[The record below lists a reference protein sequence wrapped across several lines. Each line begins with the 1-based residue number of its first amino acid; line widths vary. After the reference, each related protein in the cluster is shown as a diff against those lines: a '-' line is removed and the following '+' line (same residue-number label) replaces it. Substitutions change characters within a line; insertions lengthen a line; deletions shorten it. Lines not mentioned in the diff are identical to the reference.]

1 MGGSLLRPL
10 AGDLWVAEQPLRFA
24 GVELGA
30 RMTVVRLPGGRLLL
44 HSPIARSPEL
54 AVEVERLGAP
64 AVVVAPNRLHHL
76 HVQEW
81 LAAYPASR
89 LFVAPGLET
98 KRRDLQPNAVLGDDP
113 PAEWR
118 EVLDQALLAGAPFT
132 SEVVLFHRAS
142 ATLLVSDLLFNVGAA
157 SPPLTRLAFRLAG
170 AYGRP
175 ATTPLERLLVR
186 DKDAFRRSLA
196 KILAWPI
203 ERIVLAHGAVVES
216 GGRAALAA
224 AYAWVLGGEASA
236 GASASPTP

>member
-1 MGGSLLRPL
+1 MLRPL
-10 AGDLWVAEQPLRFA
+10 ATDLWVAEQPLRFA

-54 AVEVERLGAP
+54 AAEVERLGTP
-64 AVVVAPNRLHHL
+64 ALVVAPNKLHHL
-76 HVQEW
+76 YVQEW

-98 KRRDLQPNAVLGDDP
+98 KRPDLKVSGVLGDEP

-118 EVLDQALLAGAPFT
+118 DVLDQALLAGAPFT
-132 SEVVLFHRAS
+132 SEVVLFHRPS
-142 ATLLVSDLLFNVGAA
+142 ATLLATDLLFNVGEG
-157 SPPLTRLAFRLAG
+157 SPALTRFAFRLVG

-175 ATTPLERLLVR
+175 ATTPLERVLVR
-186 DKDAFRRSLA
+186 DRDAFRRSLA

-224 AYAWVLGGEASA
+224 AYAWVLGGEERA
-236 GASASPTP
+236 GASSSSTG